1 MFEIVFLGTSASA
14 PSIHRGLAAQAVL
27 AGEYR
32 YLVDCG
38 EGTQRQILR
47 SGIGFKRLNR
57 ILLTHSHLDH
67 ILGLGGLLST
77 FARWESIEEI
87 AIWGGKPTLDRVSAL
102 LYGVVLDFE
111 RLPVAIHMN
120 LIEPG
125 ILQETKDFTVSA
137 FPVTHRGAGNFGF
150 TFQEKSRRP
159 FLVEK
164 AEELGVPA
172 GPERSKLV
180 NGESVTLADGR
191 TITPDMV
198 LGEVIRG
205 VKFVYIG
212 DTGRTD
218 NLREAVA
225 EADTL
230 VIEST
235 FLDADSDVA
244 RDFGHIT
251 AKQAATLALE
261 TGVKNLILT
270 HVSRRYRE
278 RDIISEARSVF
289 PNAYV
294 ARDLE
299 HYAIRRDKPVEKKT
313 DLPPQ
318 TDEDDGE
325 LKGEGL
331 K

>member
-87 AIWGGKPTLDRVSAL
+87 EIWGGKPTLDRVSAL

-111 RLPVAIHMN
+111 RLPVAIHLN

-125 ILQETKDFTVSA
+125 ILQETKDFTVTA

-150 TFQEKSRRP
+150 IFQEKSRRP

-164 AEELGVPA
+164 AEALGVPA

-180 NGESVTLADGR
+180 NGESITLADGR

-198 LGEVIRG
+198 LGDVIRG

-218 NLREAVA
+218 NLRDAVA

-235 FLDADSDVA
+235 FLDADADAA

-278 RDIISEARSVF
+278 RDMISEARSVF

-299 HYAIRRDKPVEKKT
+299 HYVIRRDKPVEKQT

-318 TDEDDGE
+318 TDEE
-325 LKGEGL
+325 E
-331 K
+331 

>member
-87 AIWGGKPTLDRVSAL
+87 EIWGGKPTLDRVSAL

-111 RLPVAIHMN
+111 RLPVAIHLN

-150 TFQEKSRRP
+150 IFQEKSRRP

-191 TITPDMV
+191 TIVPDMV

-235 FLDADSDVA
+235 FLDVDADAA

-261 TGVKNLILT
+261 SGVKNLILT

-299 HYAIRRDKPVEKKT
+299 HYVIRRDKPVEKTT
-313 DLPPQ
+313 DLPSQ
-318 TDEDDGE
+318 TDEDEGE
-325 LKGEGL
+325 R
-331 K
+331 